1 MRGGSVIGAAA
12 LVVSALACGGCRE
25 QAGDDAAVDGAM
37 GAGGGPDGGGAM
49 GAGGVGGVGPGG
61 LGAGGAGAGGLGEG
75 GLAAGGG
82 SGGVPNEPPY
92 DDTCYIDNFCPFVSV
107 CELGHDP
114 TVLECFLTDCDAG
127 YDNPCRMPCS
137 GASHEFFERACGGD
151 SVCVPRYAEYDPRFS
166 DPVSVGARNWE
177 AAECWSIDAVC
188 GGPEARRCPEGTVCE
203 ALPHA
208 GTNGCDYLAR
218 GGFGRCVAL
227 PDCAVE
233 TPLAEAGLC
242 ACDGQA
248 YPSVC
253 AAAAAGVAVEPS
265 RDPWER
271 GEVPASRCE
280 ALDAAAGVPGAR
292 LTAPSVPGCAY
303 ASDCAC
309 DHACVEGVCV
319 RKADPF
325 ECAPDGDTPS
335 CYPGTCGGVT
345 LTGVCLPPPPEA
357 PAGTPGRCERADE

>member
-25 QAGDDAAVDGAM
+25 QAGEDAAVDGAM

-49 GAGGVGGVGPGG
+49 GAGGVGGVGGVGPGG

-82 SGGVPNEPPY
+82 SGGVPNESPY
-92 DDTCYIDNFCPFVSV
+92 DVPCSIHNICPFVSV

-127 YDNPCRMPCS
+127 YDACYLPCS
-137 GASHEFFERACGGD
+137 GISHEIFEHACGDD
-151 SVCVPRYAEYDPRFS
+151 SVCVPRHAEYDRRFR
-166 DPVSVGARNWE
+166 DPPVTEGARGWE

-253 AAAAAGVAVEPS
+253 AAAAAGVAVEAS
-265 RDPWER
+265 RQPWDH
-271 GEVPASRCE
+271 GAHSSVPASRC
-280 ALDAAAGVPGAR
+280 
-292 LTAPSVPGCAY
+292 
-303 ASDCAC
+303 
-309 DHACVEGVCV
+309 
-319 RKADPF
+319 
-325 ECAPDGDTPS
+325 
-335 CYPGTCGGVT
+335 
-345 LTGVCLPPPPEA
+345 
-357 PAGTPGRCERADE
+357 